1 MRTFI
6 LDSAD
11 KMKLLG
17 AFLRSTGFE
26 KPLRV
31 VVTEDKSK
39 RSNEQNKLLWKRL
52 GEVSQQAMPRGQ
64 RFSDEVWHEYLKRE
78 LLPEECAKG
87 VNKWDYLPTG
97 EKVLKMGTPDLNVEE
112 MTTYLDKLA
121 AHVATEYGVE
131 LSA

>member
-1 MRTFI
+1 
-6 LDSAD
+6 
-11 KMKLLG
+11 MKLLG